1 MKYTLSVLV
10 ENQPGV
16 LSKVSGLF
24 SRRGFNIDS
33 LAVGVTENPAI
44 SRMTIVVNGDEY
56 IVEQV
61 EKQLNK
67 VIPVIKVKVLQP
79 EAFISAELA
88 MIKVS
93 CNPKQRVEVVNI
105 AELMEARIVDVTPT
119 SLTLQ
124 SSDTTE
130 RTLTLIDLLHPYG
143 IKEICRTGTIAL
155 EKGADPTRKV

>member
-33 LAVGVTENPAI
+33 LAVGVTENSAV

-56 IVEQV
+56 MVEQV

-79 EAFISAELA
+79 DTFISGELA
-88 MIKVS
+88 LIKVS
-93 CNPKQRVEVVNI
+93 CNPKLRVEIVNI
-105 AELMEARIVDVTPT
+105 AELMGARIVDVTPS

-124 SSDTTE
+124 SADTAE
-130 RTLTLIDLLHPYG
+130 RTGTLIDLLHPYG

-155 EKGADPTRKV
+155 EKGADPTRKN